1 MAHKKGPLSKRPS
14 PVEEGGGL
22 ELGLNLEEVNELV
35 HAVERDVQNPSEEA
49 NRRLAETFDRIRG
62 LDLVDLARSA
72 KAGDNEARNASDR
85 LVKVLQGALKKGQ
98 DEAKELLLQLGVEV
112 PQDPECC

>member
-22 ELGLNLEEVNELV
+22 ELGLNLEELNELAN
-35 HAVERDVQNPSEEA
+35 AVQRDIQDLSEQA
-49 NRRLAETFDRIRG
+49 QRRLIETFDRIRG
-62 LDLVDLARSA
+62 LDLVDLARWA
-72 KAGDNEARNASDR
+72 KEGDDEARSASNK
-85 LVKVLQGALKKGQ
+85 LVKALRNAVEKGQ
-98 DEAKELLLQLGVEV
+98 DEAKELLRQLGVEV